1 MTIAVRAIIYHRK
14 EQLEDIMRL
23 TDELEPG
30 STLHVI
36 TNARHAKSLESNIR
50 ENNCSEECNNPPA
63 IRDYD
68 CDDEYIQ
75 IRGVYLD
82 IDVVCDETDLA
93 ESLIS
98 KFDKETIGEDPET
111 AVLEI
116 DMSCATPWESVTVC
130 KLSAAI
136 NIRMYTSRGDC
147 RHIKSFPKHLDLDE
161 SELLILRLFRGRK
174 NFTRDDVAKALRDT
188 GLSASGTTVHRVIGS
203 LGDKGCIIEL
213 RGSEYPGERSTH
225 GGNRVKYYRVDKNS
239 WMMERI
245 NERAVGKLSE
255 SVYSLV
261 PGDEEKESYDE
272 RTDSNP

>member
-1 MTIAVRAIIYHRK
+1 MTIAVHAIIYHRK
-14 EQLEDIMRL
+14 EQIKDIKRIVAEM
-23 TDELEPG
+23 EPG

-36 TNARHAKSLESNIR
+36 ASDKHAKSLVSNIK
-50 ENNCSEECNNPPA
+50 ENIFDKECHERSNILDN
-63 IRDYD
+63 D
-68 CDDEYIQ
+68 CNGEYIQ
-75 IRGVYLD
+75 IREVYLD
-82 IDVVCDETDLA
+82 IDVVCDETSLA

-98 KFDKETIGEDPET
+98 KFDKETRGEDPKT

-161 SELLILRLFRGRK
+161 SELLILRLFRERK

>member
-50 ENNCSEECNNPPA
+50 ENSCSEECNNPPA
-63 IRDYD
+63 IRDYG

-82 IDVVCDETDLA
+82 IDVVCDENGLA

-98 KFDKETIGEDPET
+98 KFDKETRGEDPET

-147 RHIKSFPKHLDLDE
+147 RHIKSFPKHLDLDG
-161 SELLILRLFRGRK
+161 SELLILRLFRGK
-174 NFTRDDVAKALRDT
+174 NNFTRDDVAKALRDT

-203 LGDKGCIIEL
+203 LGDKGCIMEL
-213 RGSEYPGERSTH
+213 RGNEYPGERSTH

-245 NERAVGKLSE
+245 NERAVGKLSD

-261 PGDEEKESYDE
+261 PGDEEKEPYDE